1 MSGVHSADD
10 LSDVAQGRA
19 DAVLI
24 GEGLMRFEDPGAR
37 LSELLTS
44 V

>member
-1 MSGVHSADD
+1 MSGVRTVDD
-10 LSDVAQGRA
+10 LRDVAQGRA

-24 GEGLMRFEDPGAR
+24 GEELMRSEDPGAR